1 MTAMRIGVIGVGH
14 HGRHHARN
22 LALMPDVTLVG
33 VVDTVPETA
42 EQTAASFQTT
52 AFPHPHDLLGKV
64 DAVSIAVPTVQHFEV
79 AQEFLKAGIPTL
91 VEKPLSLSAA
101 QGKRMVDLARQN
113 GALLMVGHIER
124 FNPAWM
130 AVEHSGIRPNFIEA
144 TRHSRYPF
152 RSLDVSVVFDVMIH
166 DLDLVLST
174 TGSTIKSIQALGGTL
189 LSSTA
194 DWAEVRLELANGCVA
209 NLSASRVHHSTERR
223 IRLSSPNESLEVD
236 FLRRL
241 SIRHSVDLTTARERL
256 GDVSPRTTPEE
267 RETLLKEMF
276 EVGCVSHD
284 REAEPLRR
292 ELEEFVAA
300 ARGDREPKVTG
311 EQGLAAVIAA
321 DQIDRAIHQR
331 SLHRPMRQ
339 SA

>member
-1 MTAMRIGVIGVGH
+1 MTAMRVGVIGVGH

-22 LALMPDVTLVG
+22 FAAMPEVSLVG
-33 VVDTVPETA
+33 VVDTIAETA
-42 EQTAASFQTT
+42 EQVAASFETK
-52 AFPHPHDLLGKV
+52 AYHHPHDLLGKV
-64 DAVSIAVPTVQHFEV
+64 DAISIAVPTASHFEV

-91 VEKPLSLSAA
+91 VEKPLSLSPADGRA
-101 QGKRMVDLARQN
+101 MVDLARRH

-124 FNPAWM
+124 FNPAWS
-130 AVEHSGIRPNFIEA
+130 AVEQSGIRPNFIEA

-174 TGSTIKSIQALGGTL
+174 TGSTVKSVQALGGTL
-189 LSSTA
+189 LSTTA

-209 NLSASRVHHSTERR
+209 NLSASRVHHSTDRR

-241 SIRHSVDLTTARERL
+241 SIRHAVDLSAARERL
-256 GDVSPRTTPEE
+256 GDLSPLSTPEE
-267 RETLLKEMF
+267 RETLLQEMF

-284 REAEPLRR
+284 RAAEPLRR

-300 ARGDREPKVTG
+300 VRGDREPKVTG
-311 EQGLAAVIAA
+311 EQGLEAVVVAA
-321 DQIDRAIHQR
+321 QIDRTIYQGSQYRAVR
-331 SLHRPMRQ
+331 E